1 MTAQAACDAGMIQ
14 GPEGGKARH
23 PHWVLAACILA
34 SSLSF
39 IDGSVVNVGLP
50 AIGKSLAGKSLGGDA
65 EALQWVIN
73 AYLLPLSAL
82 LLLGGAAG
90 DRYGKKRM
98 LIAGVAL
105 FALASAACAAAPSLI
120 FLQTAR
126 ALQGVGAAVML
137 PSSLAIL
144 GEVYSGEARGR
155 AVGIWAAAG
164 AVAGAIGPVVGG
176 WLIDVSGWRAMFLLN
191 LPVAFAA
198 LLLAWLYAPPLD
210 EGQST
215 PLDLG
220 GGLLATLGLGLL
232 TWGLTLGSGKAGW
245 TLAAVLA
252 TAAGA
257 AMLAGFVWVEKARGD
272 QAMMPLGMFGSR
284 SYIGLS
290 LLTFAL
296 YGALGGVLLLV
307 PYLLIVNE
315 RYSGTAAG
323 AALLPFPLIIAV
335 VSPLIG
341 QVAGRIGPRW
351 PLTLGPLG
359 VAAGFAL
366 MVRLPGGGYWTA
378 VFPAVLVMAIGMAG
392 AVAPLTTAV
401 LSSVDA
407 RHTGSASGFN
417 SAVSRAGGLI
427 ATALLG
433 AVLASRGEQLAQDF
447 RIAALI
453 GAAAALAASASAFFL
468 LRDEKRPRQDGAKT

>member
-1 MTAQAACDAGMIQ
+1 
-14 GPEGGKARH
+14 
-23 PHWVLAACILA
+23 VLAACILA

-50 AIGKSLAGKSLGGDA
+50 AIGKSLGGDA
-65 EALQWVIN
+65 QDLQWVIN

-90 DRYGKKRM
+90 DRYGKKTM
-98 LIAGVAL
+98 LIGGVAL
-105 FALASAACAAAPSLI
+105 FGLASAACAAAPSLLI
-120 FLQTAR
+120 LQIAR

-144 GEVYSGEARGR
+144 GSVFSGEARGR
-155 AVGIWAAAG
+155 AIGIWAAAG
-164 AVAGAIGPVVGG
+164 AMAGAIGPVVGG
-176 WLIDVSGWRAMFLLN
+176 WLIDVSSWRAVFLLS
-191 LPVAFAA
+191 LPVAFGA
-198 LLLAWLYAPPLD
+198 LVLAWLFAPPLD
-210 EGQST
+210 EGQSS

-220 GGLLATLGLGLL
+220 GGLLATLGLGIL
-232 TWGLTLGSGKAGW
+232 TWGLTLGSGKTGW
-245 TLAAVLA
+245 TLAAIAA

-257 AMLAGFVWVEKARGD
+257 AMLVGFVLVEKARGD
-272 QAMMPLGMFGSR
+272 RAMMPLGMFGSR

-296 YGALGGVLLLV
+296 YGALGGVLVLV
-307 PYLLIVNE
+307 PYLLIVGQG
-315 RYSGTAAG
+315 YSGTAAG

-341 QVAGRIGPRW
+341 QMAGKIGSRW
-351 PLTLGPLG
+351 PLTIGPLG
-359 VAAGFAL
+359 VAAGFVL
-366 MVRLPGGGYWTA
+366 MTRIPGGGYWTT
-378 VFPAVLVMAIGMAG
+378 VFPAVTVMALGMAG

-433 AVLASRGEQLAQDF
+433 AVLASRGEQLAHDF

-468 LRDEKRPRQDGAKT
+468 LGPSRPSAK

>member
-1 MTAQAACDAGMIQ
+1 MTAQAACDAGMVQ
-14 GPEGGKARH
+14 GPEGGKAEH
-23 PHWVLAACILA
+23 PHWVLVACILA

-50 AIGKSLAGKSLGGDA
+50 AIGKSLHGDA
-65 EALQWVIN
+65 GALQWVIN

-98 LIAGVAL
+98 LMSGVGL
-105 FALASAACAAAPSLI
+105 FALASAACAVAPNLLV
-120 FLQTAR
+120 LQAAR

-144 GEVYSGEARGR
+144 GAVYGGEARGR

-191 LPVAFAA
+191 LPVAFGA
-198 LLLAWLYAPPLD
+198 LVLAWLFAPPLED
-210 EGQST
+210 GQRA
-215 PLDLG
+215 PLDLS
-220 GGLLATLGLGLL
+220 GGLLATVGLGAL

-245 TLAAVLA
+245 TLAAALA

-257 AMLAGFVWVEKARGD
+257 AMLVGFVFVEKARD
-272 QAMMPLGMFGSR
+272 DKAMMPLGLFGSR

-296 YGALGGVLLLV
+296 YGALGGVLVLV
-307 PYLLIVNE
+307 PYLLIVGHG
-315 RYSGTAAG
+315 YSGTAAG
-323 AALLPFPLIIAV
+323 AALLPFPLIIAA
-335 VSPLIG
+335 VSPLVG
-341 QVAGRIGPRW
+341 SVAGRIGARW

-366 MVRLPGGGYWTA
+366 MVRVPGGGYWAT
-378 VFPAVLVMAIGMAG
+378 VFPAVTVMAVGMAG

-433 AVLASRGEQLAQDF
+433 AVLGSRGDQLAQDF
-447 RIAALI
+447 RIAAVI

-468 LRDEKRPRQDGAKT
+468 LRDEKRLRDSAANK